1 MIIDQ
6 LVLHNVGTFAGR
18 HTIELTPP
26 RSSQPIVLVGGL
38 NGAGKTTLLEAIH
51 LVLYGPLAQV
61 SGRRNSGYENYL
73 RSLIH
78 RGSSETEGAALEL
91 TFHAYQEGAEREYWV
106 RRSWRSTGSSIR
118 ETLLVSVDGRNDAAL
133 TSTWS
138 EHIEAFLPKGI
149 AGLFF
154 FDGEQI
160 EALAD
165 LDRSQEVLSSA
176 LASLLGLDLVDRLS
190 TDLAVLR
197 RRHQD
202 AQVPARLRE
211 VIDERQNV
219 VTAARQAEESTS
231 QELAGLRVDME
242 RAEKRLFELNEAYR
256 SAGGELVDQREAAE
270 ASAATLRSDVSRLE
284 DELRH
289 EMSEIGPL
297 LQIRKMLF
305 ELADQADR
313 ELNASR
319 EKVMADVLARRD
331 QEISRLLAISKVP
344 AAARK
349 ELELFLTQDRES
361 RLEGAQCPEVVGVG
375 HVESASVRHLAS
387 AALDG
392 ASRRMTDLINQH
404 STSRSDLEQA
414 ERVLVAIPDPEA
426 LASLVKARSEAATD
440 VVQKQAALT
449 HLDEK
454 LTLLRQD
461 RAKAD
466 AAYEAALD
474 EAARANV
481 AADDARRL
489 VEHADRVR
497 TTLQQLRLAASRRH
511 LGRISE
517 FILDALGRLLRKA
530 DLITKVDVDPE
541 SHVVQLTGRDGLSLS
556 ADELSAGERQLLAVA
571 MLWGLAKSAGQP
583 LPVVIDTPLGRLDGS
598 HREHLL
604 ERYFPHASHQVILLS
619 TDTEIDEDAY
629 DRIRPHVGRA
639 YRLIFDQRRNATSV
653 HDGYFW
659 E

>member
-1 MIIDQ
+1 VILDQ

-26 RSSQPIVLVGGL
+26 KSSKPIVLIGGL
-38 NGAGKTTLLEAIH
+38 NGAGKTTVLEAIH

-78 RGSSETEGAALEL
+78 RGASETDGAALEL
-91 TFHAYQEGAEREYWV
+91 TFHAHQEGVEREYWV

-118 ETLLVSVDGRNDAAL
+118 EILLVSVDGRHDAAL
-133 TSTWS
+133 TSTWN

-197 RRHQD
+197 RRHQN
-202 AQVPARLRE
+202 AQVPAQLRQA
-211 VIDERQNV
+211 IDERQGA
-219 VTAARQAEESTS
+219 VTAARQAEESAS
-231 QELAGLRVDME
+231 QELAGLRVEVE

-256 SAGGELVDQREAAE
+256 SAGGELVDQRVSAE
-270 ASAATLRSDVSRLE
+270 ETARKLRADLASSEDDLRQ
-284 DELRH
+284 
-289 EMSEIGPL
+289 EMAEIAPL
-297 LQIRKMLF
+297 LQVRGLLGEI
-305 ELADQADR
+305 ATQADR
-313 ELNASR
+313 EVAAAR
-319 EKVMADVLARRD
+319 DQMITDVLAQRD
-331 QEISRLLAISKVP
+331 QEIADRLAQAKVP
-344 AAARK
+344 TAAQK
-349 ELELFLTQDRES
+349 ELQRFLAQDRKT
-361 RLEGAQCPEVVGVG
+361 RLENAHCPEVIGATAVDPAAVN
-375 HVESASVRHLAS
+375 HLAT
-387 AALDG
+387 AALD
-392 ASRRMTDLINQH
+392 ASHRRITDLIAKN
-404 STSRSDLEQA
+404 RSIRAELEHA

-426 LASLVKARSEAATD
+426 LAALVTHRQESSSHL
-440 VVQKQAALT
+440 VQKQAALT
-449 HLDEK
+449 HAEEK
-454 LTLLRQD
+454 LALLRQD

-474 EAARANV
+474 DAAKAN
-481 AADDARRL
+481 ADADDARRL
-489 VEHADRVR
+489 VEHVDRVR
-497 TTLQQLRLAASRRH
+497 STLQDLRIAASRRH

-517 FILDALGRLLRKA
+517 FILDALGRLFRKE
-530 DLITKVDVDPE
+530 DLITKVDIEAE
-541 SHVVQLTGRDGLSLS
+541 SHVVELAGRDGLPLS

-571 MLWGLAKSAGQP
+571 LLWGLARAAGQP
-583 LPVVIDTPLGRLDGS
+583 LPVVVDTPLGRLDGS

-619 TDTEIDEDAY
+619 TDTEIDKDAFE
-629 DRIRPHVGRA
+629 RIRDNVGRA
-639 YRLIFDQRRNATSV
+639 YRLIFDQSKNATSV

>member
-1 MIIDQ
+1 MILDQ

-26 RSSQPIVLVGGL
+26 KSSKPIVLIGGL
-38 NGAGKTTLLEAIH
+38 NGAGKTTVLEAIH

-61 SGRRNSGYENYL
+61 SGRRNGGYENYL

-78 RGSSETEGAALEL
+78 RGASDSEGAALEL
-91 TFHAYQEGAEREYWV
+91 TFHAHQEGIEREYWV

-118 ETLLVSVDGRNDAAL
+118 EILLVSVDGRHDAAL
-133 TSTWS
+133 TSTWN

-211 VIDERQNV
+211 AIDERQSA

-231 QELAGLRVDME
+231 HEIAGLRVEVE
-242 RAEKRLFELNEAYR
+242 RAEKHLFELNEAYR
-256 SAGGELVDQREAAE
+256 SAGGELVDQRESAE
-270 ASAATLRSDVSRLE
+270 ETATQLRAGLSASE
-284 DELRH
+284 DELRQ
-289 EMSEIGPL
+289 EMAEIAPL
-297 LQIRKMLF
+297 LQVRSMLTGLIQQA
-305 ELADQADR
+305 ELESTAARDR
-313 ELNASR
+313 
-319 EKVMADVLARRD
+319 MITDVLARRD
-331 QEISRLLAISKVP
+331 EEITKRLADAKVP
-344 AAARK
+344 AAAQKALQR
-349 ELELFLTQDRES
+349 FLVSDRET
-361 RLEGAQCPEVVGVG
+361 RIENAHCPEVVGAATVDP
-375 HVESASVRHLAS
+375 AAVRHLATS
-387 AALDG
+387 ALDG
-392 ASRRMTDLINQH
+392 AQRRISDLITKHGN
-404 STSRSDLEQA
+404 TRAELEQA

-426 LASLVKARSEAATD
+426 LAALVNERQLASTQL
-440 VVQKQAALT
+440 VQKQAALT
-449 HLDEK
+449 HADER
-454 LTLLRQD
+454 LALLRQD

-474 EAARANV
+474 DAAKAN
-481 AADDARRL
+481 ADADDARRI

-497 TTLQQLRLAASRRH
+497 STLQDLRLAASRRH

-517 FILDALGRLLRKA
+517 FILDALGRLLRKE

-541 SHVVQLTGRDGLSLS
+541 SHVVELTGRDGLPLS

-571 MLWGLAKSAGQP
+571 LLWGLAKAAGQP
-583 LPVVIDTPLGRLDGS
+583 LPVMIDTPLGRLDGS

-604 ERYFPHASHQVILLS
+604 ERYFPYASHQVILLS
-619 TDTEIDEDAY
+619 TDTEIDQQAY
-629 DRIRPHVGRA
+629 ERIRDNVGRS
-639 YRLIFDQRRNATSV
+639 YRLIFDQSRNATSV
-653 HDGYFW
+653 HSGYFW